1 VTKDRAIALDLAQHR
16 LCARTAKLYY
26 ESELTQAEIGDILGI
41 SRMRVNRLLS
51 LARDSGV
58 VQIRIIGAAEP
69 FGDLQHE
76 LGTALR
82 LQDVRVVP
90 TVPFPDGLRKSIA
103 AGAANWLD
111 DQLEPGVVIGL
122 GLGRTIALLPETF
135 APKAPVSCTFV
146 TVEGVGTSAN
156 AGFAAY
162 NVTSRLADAAGGR
175 AVIVSAPTFVSD
187 PTLRDGLLSE
197 PSVSATLSVARNA
210 DIVVQSVGTVATDAL
225 LYHHGTLDQNDLRE
239 LHSAGAVGDALGHY
253 FDAQGNHVP
262 FRTDDAHIGLTLEDL
277 RKLSTSALIAGGKDK
292 VPAIRAA
299 IAGGYFNVLITDSEA
314 ATQLLELMP

>member
-1 VTKDRAIALDLAQHR
+1 MSKGRGIPLDPAQHR

-41 SRMRVNRLLS
+41 SRS
-51 LARDSGV
+51 LARESGV
-58 VQIRIIGAAEP
+58 VQIRIIGTEEP
-69 FGDLQHE
+69 YGDLQHE
-76 LGTALR
+76 LATALR

-90 TVPFPDGLRKSIA
+90 TVPFPDGLRESIA
-103 AGAANWLD
+103 AGAANWLH

-135 APKAPVSCTFV
+135 APKAPVS
-146 TVEGVGTSAN
+146 GTSAN

-197 PSVSATLSVARNA
+197 PSVSATLNVARNA

-225 LYHHGTLDQNDLRE
+225 LYQHGMLDQNDLRE

-253 FDAQGNHVP
+253 FDAEGNHVP
-262 FRTDDAHIGLTLEDL
+262 FRTDDAHIGLTLDDL
-277 RKLSTSALIAGGKDK
+277 RKLPTSALIAGGTDK
-292 VPAIRAA
+292 VPVIRAA

-314 ATQLLELMP
+314 ATQLLELTP